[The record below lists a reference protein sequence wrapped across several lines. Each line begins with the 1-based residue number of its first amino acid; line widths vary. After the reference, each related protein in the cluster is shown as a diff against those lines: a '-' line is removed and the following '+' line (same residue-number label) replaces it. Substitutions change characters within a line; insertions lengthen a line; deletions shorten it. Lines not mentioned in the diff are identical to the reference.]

1 MSIFTYIDEIF
12 IYIFSYKD
20 LQIYTY
26 RYIYLSY

>member
-20 LQIYTY
+20 LQIYTSCP
-26 RYIYLSY
+26 ICI